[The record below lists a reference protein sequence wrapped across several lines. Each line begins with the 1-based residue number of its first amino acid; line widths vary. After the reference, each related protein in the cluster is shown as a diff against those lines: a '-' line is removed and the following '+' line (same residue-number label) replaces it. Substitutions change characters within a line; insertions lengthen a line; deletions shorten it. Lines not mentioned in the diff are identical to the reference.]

1 MPELLAPA
9 GDIATARIAFRY
21 GADAVYLGG
30 SLLQLRAKKTGFT
43 MDDIKNI
50 AREAHGLN
58 RKVYVTVNAYA
69 HDDEL
74 DHIPGYAVELR
85 DAGVDGC
92 IISDPGVMGI
102 FHEAAPEIPLHVS
115 TQANCMN
122 SASAMAYYALGARR
136 VVPAREL
143 TLEQLREMR
152 RRLPNDMEIE
162 TFIHGA
168 MCMAYSGRCM
178 ISAFLTGRSGNRGG
192 CTQPCRWKYTIAEE
206 TRPGMYFPLE
216 ETEGGMALFS
226 SRDLNTM
233 AFMDQLVDAGIESFK
248 IEGRMKSEYYCA
260 TVVNAYRMRLDAI
273 LEGRAS
279 DIDALEKEL
288 DSVSHRPYSSGFYF
302 SELVDVPGDGG
313 EYERGCMY
321 IANVDIV
328 ENGRARITLKNK
340 FAAGDVLEYLSPG
353 QTGVEFTAANITD
366 PETGEKLES
375 APEPTKVYEIDI
387 PSGARP
393 GDMLRRRVTN
403 PDERKF

>member
-9 GDIATARIAFRY
+9 GDIATARIAMRY

-30 SLLQLRAKKTGFT
+30 SMLQLRAGKTGFNMENIET
-43 MDDIKNI
+43 I
-50 AREAHGLN
+50 AREAHGMN

-69 HDDEL
+69 RDDEL
-74 DHIPGYAVELR
+74 DHLTGYALR
-85 DAGVDGC
+85 LQDAGVDGC

-102 FHEAAPEIPLHVS
+102 FHETAPELPIHVS

-122 SASAMAYYALGARR
+122 SAAAMAYYALGARR

-143 TLEQLREMR
+143 TLEQLAEMR
-152 RRLPNDMEIE
+152 RRLPRDMEIE

-226 SRDLNTM
+226 SRDLNTL
-233 AFMDQLVDAGIESFK
+233 AFLDKLVDIGIESFK

-260 TVVNAYRMRLDAI
+260 TVVNAYRMRLDDI
-273 LEGRAS
+273 LEGRKS
-279 DIDALEKEL
+279 DISALEKEL

-321 IANVDIV
+321 IANVEKV
-328 ENGRARITLKNK
+328 ENGRATITLKNK
-340 FAAGDVLEYLSPG
+340 FTAGEKLEVLSPG
-353 QTGVEFTAANITD
+353 QPSLEFTAAHITD
-366 PETGEKLES
+366 PETGDELES
-375 APEPTKVYEIDI
+375 APEPTKIYEIDI
-387 PSGARP
+387 PDGVMP
-393 GDMLRRRVTN
+393 GDMLRRRVY
-403 PDERKF
+403 

>member
-9 GDIATARIAFRY
+9 GDLATARIAMRF

-30 SLLQLRAKKTGFT
+30 SMLQLRAGSTGFSIN
-43 MDDIKNI
+43 DIKTI
-50 AREAHGLN
+50 AHEAHLAG
-58 RKVYVTVNAYA
+58 RRVYVTVNAYA
-69 HDDEL
+69 RDSEL
-74 DHIPGYAVELR
+74 EALAGYAVRLR
-85 DAGVDGC
+85 DAEADAC
-92 IISDPGVMGI
+92 IISDPGVMSI
-102 FHEAAPEIPLHVS
+102 FHETAPELPIHVS

-122 SASAMAYYALGARR
+122 SAAAMAYYALGARR

-143 TLEQLREMR
+143 TLDQLAEMR
-152 RRLPNDMEIE
+152 RRLPRDMEIE

-226 SRDLNTM
+226 SRDLNAM
-233 AFMDQLVDAGIESFK
+233 AFLDRLVEIGVESFK

-273 LEGRAS
+273 LEGRAA
-279 DIDALEKEL
+279 DLPALEREL

-302 SELVDVPGDGG
+302 NELVDVPGDGG

-321 IANVDIV
+321 IANVDSV

-340 FAAGDVLEYLSPG
+340 FTQGELLEVLSPG
-353 QTGVEFTAANITD
+353 HTGRAFTAANITD
-366 PETGEKLES
+366 LEGERYTS
-375 APEPTKVYEIDI
+375 ASVPTKVYEIDV
-387 PSGARP
+387 PSGVSP
-393 GDMLRRRVTN
+393 GDMLRRRM
-403 PDERKF
+403 

>member
-9 GDIATARIAFRY
+9 GDMATARIAMRF
-21 GADAVYLGG
+21 GADAIYLGG
-30 SLLQLRAKKTGFT
+30 SMLQLRAGSTGFSIN
-43 MDDIKNI
+43 DIEAI
-50 AREAHGLN
+50 ANEAHSMG
-58 RKVYVTVNAYA
+58 RRVYVTVNAYA
-69 HDDEL
+69 RDSEL
-74 DHIPGYAVELR
+74 DALGRYAARLM
-85 DAGVDGC
+85 DAEVDAC
-92 IISDPGVMGI
+92 IISDPGVMSI
-102 FHEAAPEIPLHVS
+102 FHENAPELPIHVS

-122 SASAMAYYALGARR
+122 SAAAMAYYALGARR

-143 TLEQLREMR
+143 TLDQLAEMR
-152 RRLPNDMEIE
+152 RRLPADMEIE

-192 CTQPCRWKYTIAEE
+192 CTQPCRWKYSIAEE

-226 SRDLNTM
+226 SRDLNAM
-233 AFMDQLVDAGIESFK
+233 AFLDRLVDIGIESFK

-273 LEGRAS
+273 LEGRGA
-279 DIDALEKEL
+279 DIAALEREL

-321 IANVDIV
+321 IANVDCV
-328 ENGRARITLKNK
+328 EGGRARITLKNK
-340 FAAGDVLEYLSPG
+340 FVQGETLEVLSPG
-353 QTGVEFTAANITD
+353 HTGRAFTAANITD
-366 PETGEKLES
+366 PEGVHYDAAS
-375 APEPTKVYEIDI
+375 VPTKVYEIDI
-387 PSGARP
+387 PDGVSP
-393 GDMLRRRVTN
+393 GDMLRRRM
-403 PDERKF
+403 

>member
-9 GDIATARIAFRY
+9 GDVATARIAMRY
-21 GADAVYLGG
+21 GADAVYMGG
-30 SLLQLRAKKTGFT
+30 SLLQLRAGKTGFSIN
-43 MDDIKNI
+43 DIETV
-50 AREAHGLN
+50 AREAHSMN
-58 RKVYVTVNAYA
+58 RKAYVAVNAYA
-69 HDDEL
+69 RDNEL
-74 DHIPGYAVELR
+74 DALGKYAQTLR
-85 DAGVDGC
+85 DAGADAC
-92 IISDPGVMGI
+92 IIADPGVMAI
-102 FHEAAPEIPLHVS
+102 FHESAPDLPIHVS

-122 SASAMAYYALGARR
+122 SAAAMAYYALGARR

-152 RRLPNDMEIE
+152 QRLPADMEIE

-226 SRDLNTM
+226 SRDLNAM
-233 AFMDQLVDAGIESFK
+233 PFLEQLVDAGIESFK

-273 LEGRAS
+273 LEGRAA
-279 DIDALEKEL
+279 DLPALEREL

-321 IANVDIV
+321 IANVDAV
-328 ENGRARITLKNK
+328 KDGRARITLKNK
-340 FAAGDVLEYLSPG
+340 FTEGETLEALSPG
-353 QTGVEFTAANITD
+353 QTGRAFSAANITD
-366 PETGEKLES
+366 PDGETYAAAS
-375 APEPTKVYEIDI
+375 VPAKVYEIDV
-387 PSGARP
+387 PNGVSP
-393 GDMLRRRVTN
+393 GDMLRRRM
-403 PDERKF
+403 

>member
-9 GDIATARIAFRY
+9 GDMATARIAMRF
-21 GADAVYLGG
+21 GADAIYLGG
-30 SLLQLRAKKTGFT
+30 SMLQLRAGSTGFSIK
-43 MDDIKNI
+43 DIEAI
-50 AREAHGLN
+50 AHEAHSMG
-58 RKVYVTVNAYA
+58 RRVYVTVNAYA
-69 HDDEL
+69 RDSEL
-74 DHIPGYAVELR
+74 DALGSYAARMR
-85 DAGVDGC
+85 DAEVDAC
-92 IISDPGVMGI
+92 IISDPGVMAI
-102 FHEAAPEIPLHVS
+102 FHENAPELPIHVS

-122 SASAMAYYALGARR
+122 SAAAMAYYALGARR

-143 TLEQLREMR
+143 TLDQLAEMR
-152 RRLPNDMEIE
+152 RRLPADMEIE

-192 CTQPCRWKYTIAEE
+192 CTQPCRWKYSIAEE

-226 SRDLNTM
+226 SRDLNAM
-233 AFMDQLVDAGIESFK
+233 AFLDRLVDIGIESFK

-273 LEGRAS
+273 LEGRAA
-279 DIDALEKEL
+279 DIAALEREL

-321 IANVDIV
+321 IANVDCV

-340 FAAGDVLEYLSPG
+340 FVQGETLEVLS
-353 QTGVEFTAANITD
+353 TGHTGRAFTAANITD
-366 PETGEKLES
+366 PEGVHYDAAS
-375 APEPTKVYEIDI
+375 VPTKVYEIDI
-387 PSGARP
+387 PDGVSP
-393 GDMLRRRVTN
+393 GDMLRRRM
-403 PDERKF
+403 

>member
-9 GDIATARIAFRY
+9 GDMATARIAMRF
-21 GADAVYLGG
+21 GADAIYLGG
-30 SLLQLRAKKTGFT
+30 SMLQLRAGSTGFSIN
-43 MDDIKNI
+43 DIEDI
-50 AREAHGLN
+50 AHEAHSMG
-58 RKVYVTVNAYA
+58 RRVYVTVNAYA
-69 HDDEL
+69 RDSEL
-74 DHIPGYAVELR
+74 DAMGRYAACLM
-85 DAGVDGC
+85 DAEVDAC
-92 IISDPGVMGI
+92 IISDPGVMSI
-102 FHEAAPEIPLHVS
+102 FHENAPELPIHVS

-122 SASAMAYYALGARR
+122 SAAAMAYYALGARR

-143 TLEQLREMR
+143 TLDQLAEMR
-152 RRLPNDMEIE
+152 RRLPADMEIE

-192 CTQPCRWKYTIAEE
+192 CTQPCRWKYSIAEE

-226 SRDLNTM
+226 SRDLNAM
-233 AFMDQLVDAGIESFK
+233 AFLDRLVDIGIESFK

-273 LEGRAS
+273 LEGRGA
-279 DIDALEKEL
+279 DIAALEREL

-321 IANVDIV
+321 IANVDCV
-328 ENGRARITLKNK
+328 EGGRARITLKNK
-340 FAAGDVLEYLSPG
+340 FVQGETLEVLSPG
-353 QTGVEFTAANITD
+353 HTGRAFTAANITD
-366 PETGEKLES
+366 SEGVHYDAAS
-375 APEPTKVYEIDI
+375 VPTKVYEIDI
-387 PSGARP
+387 PDGVSP
-393 GDMLRRRVTN
+393 GDMLRRRM
-403 PDERKF
+403 